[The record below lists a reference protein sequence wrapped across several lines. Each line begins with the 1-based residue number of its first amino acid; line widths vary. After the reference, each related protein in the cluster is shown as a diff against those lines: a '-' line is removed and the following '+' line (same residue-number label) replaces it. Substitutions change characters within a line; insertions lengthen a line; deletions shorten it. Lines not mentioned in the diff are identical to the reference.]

1 MPTVTSLYQYTFS
14 NWGPLT
20 TIFTP
25 PASCTGY
32 IGLARTQHPASI
44 QWLTNCASLDTR
56 QCTPSS
62 TIVSSPTGSSV
73 AWDNPL
79 YGFQVPYYSPGVYC
93 PSGWAT
99 VGVAGRD
106 GDSKPSLSGIFTGG
120 ANRPTVVNQPIF
132 HRPSD
137 VLVQLLDPSETAV
150 VCCPSSMAL
159 STDGGCHST
168 LPAHSVTSGCQRL
181 FPMEVL
187 TEVNATFTQGD
198 FTMTGL
204 AWSINAT
211 SPITSTAQTTIAT
224 GDSSLYVGV
233 SVVAPLTLVHQPTD
247 TKTGGAETEPTETSS
262 NAAPGSRPETSRGEL
277 GGLLGTPKASI
288 QPYIALVLL
297 PKHEANVDVEVV
309 RANQSQELKTRRGD
323 ERRVP
328 VSLVCA
334 LDMRSI

>member
-1 MPTVTSLYQYTFS
+1 MPTVTSLHQYTFS

-20 TIFTP
+20 TAFTP

-32 IGLARTQHPASI
+32 VGLARTQHPASI
-44 QWLTNCASLDTR
+44 QWLTNCASLDTK

-62 TIVSSPTGSSV
+62 TIASSPTGSSV

-120 ANRPTVVNQPIF
+120 ANRPTVANQPIF

-150 VCCPSSMAL
+150 VCCPSSMTL

-198 FTMTGL
+198 FTVTGL

-247 TKTGGAETEPTETSS
+247 TKTGGAETEPTESSS
-262 NAAPGSRPETSRGEL
+262 NGAPGSRPEMSSRGGL
-277 GGLLGTPKASI
+277 GGLLGVWMA
-288 QPYIALVLL
+288 AMVAGAAMVLL
-297 PKHEANVDVEVV
+297 
-309 RANQSQELKTRRGD
+309 
-323 ERRVP
+323 
-328 VSLVCA
+328 
-334 LDMRSI
+334 